1 MCIAVIIV
9 NYSERFPLIVCH
21 NREEDI
27 SRPTSDFMLNDGIL
41 SAIDLKAGG
50 IAAVGLNTS
59 TGTFAMLTNCRM
71 RSSLRPEGSSRG
83 AILKEVLL
91 EGISESVTT
100 RIRSDTFQGDF
111 HIYTG
116 NVYVSN
122 TVHINYL
129 TNITCQSNVDA
140 HFVFGPAEPMHVIV
154 RMNEHP
160 DSLPDWE
167 QKLKFVESSIKKLL
181 ISNRDMG
188 KVDDLLEVIE
198 SGLSRLGP
206 FRNPDTGKT
215 YEWSQMPEGEDIAQ
229 THVIFPA
236 TQLSTCTFGTVSQTR
251 IIVDR
256 QRSEVH
262 YKYRTVT
269 HERAPLFGAWK
280 SCTLNY
286 PS

>member
-27 SRPTSDFMLNDGIL
+27 SRQTSDLMLNDGIL

-50 IAAVGLNTS
+50 VAAVGLNTS

-83 AILKEVLL
+83 AILKDVLL
-91 EGISESVTT
+91 EGVSESVIT
-100 RIRSDTFQGDF
+100 RVKSDTFQGDF
-111 HIYTG
+111 HMYTG
-116 NVYVSN
+116 NVFVKN
-122 TVHINYL
+122 TVHVNYL
-129 TNITCQSNVDA
+129 TNITCESNFDTHYAV
-140 HFVFGPAEPMHVIV
+140 GPSEPMHVIV

-160 DSLPDWE
+160 DSFHDWKA
-167 QKLKFVESSIKKLL
+167 KLNFVESSVRNLL
-181 ISNRDMG
+181 ITKRDVES
-188 KVDDLLEVIE
+188 VDYLLHVIE

-206 FRNPDTGKT
+206 FRSPDTGKT
-215 YEWSQMPEGEDIAQ
+215 YEWSQMPEGEDVAQ

-236 TQLSTCTFGTVSQTR
+236 TQLSNCTFGTVSETR

-269 HERAPLFGAWK
+269 HEREPLFGPWK